1 MAGELEGRVVVLTG
15 AEGDIGRATAR
26 RLREEG
32 ALLVLTDLRE
42 QYDAV
47 AVQADVTRAA
57 DCARIADA
65 ARDAFG
71 GVDVLVNNHGAIVG
85 APFLETTEEQWDF
98 VHGVVLKSIFLVSK
112 AVVPLM
118 QGRPGANV
126 VNISSVG
133 GLKALKYMSA
143 YGAAKAGVL
152 HLSKGMAID
161 LADDGIRV
169 NAICP
174 GVIDTQ
180 QPRQFVA
187 NLPDPEAAFAA
198 FEPMHPIGRVGRE
211 PRLAARHRHGV
222 GIRRGQAPG
231 DRGVVD
237 GHHRRQIG
245 GCGVADGEGHR
256 LAPHEHHG
264 QHHQAQCHPV
274 PGEGV
279 ERAPLQ
285 VAQQEVD
292 DQQAH
297 HR

>member
-1 MAGELEGRVVVLTG
+1 MGELDGRVIVLTG

-26 RLREEG
+26 RLHAEG
-32 ALLVLTDLRE
+32 ARLVLTDLRE
-42 QYDAV
+42 QVAEVAAEYDAV
-47 AVQADVTRAA
+47 AVQADVTRAD

-98 VHGVVLKSIFLVSK
+98 VHGVVLKSVFLVSR

-118 QGRPGANV
+118 LGRPGANV
-126 VNISSVG
+126 VNVSSVG
-133 GLKALKYMSA
+133 GIKALKYMSA
-143 YGAAKAGVL
+143 YGAAKAGVM

-198 FEPMHPIGRVGRE
+198 FEPMHPIGRVGRADE
-211 PRLAARHRHGV
+211 VADAICFLAS
-222 GIRRGQAPG
+222 
-231 DRGVVD
+231 DRASFVTGSAFVVD
-237 GHHRRQIG
+237 GG
-245 GCGVADGEGHR
+245 MTA
-256 LAPHEHHG
+256 A
-264 QHHQAQCHPV
+264 
-274 PGEGV
+274 
-279 ERAPLQ
+279 
-285 VAQQEVD
+285 
-292 DQQAH
+292 
-297 HR
+297 

>member
-1 MAGELEGRVVVLTG
+1 MCSSDLVA
-15 AEGDIGRATAR
+15 AE
-26 RLREEG
+26 
-32 ALLVLTDLRE
+32 
-42 QYDAV
+42 YDAV

-118 QGRPGANV
+118 LGRTGANV
-126 VNISSVG
+126 VNVSSVG
-133 GLKALKYMSA
+133 GIKALKYMSA

-161 LADDGIRV
+161 LADEGIRV
-169 NAICP
+169 NALCP

-198 FEPMHPIGRVGRE
+198 FEPMHPIGRVGRADE
-211 PRLAARHRHGV
+211 VADAICFLAS
-222 GIRRGQAPG
+222 
-231 DRGVVD
+231 DRASFVTGSAFVVD
-237 GHHRRQIG
+237 GG
-245 GCGVADGEGHR
+245 MTA
-256 LAPHEHHG
+256 A
-264 QHHQAQCHPV
+264 
-274 PGEGV
+274 
-279 ERAPLQ
+279 
-285 VAQQEVD
+285 
-292 DQQAH
+292 
-297 HR
+297 

>member
-1 MAGELEGRVVVLTG
+1 MGELDGRVIVLTG

-26 RLREEG
+26 RLHAEG
-32 ALLVLTDLRE
+32 ARLVLTDLRE
-42 QYDAV
+42 QVAEVAAEYDAV

-118 QGRPGANV
+118 LGRPGANV
-126 VNISSVG
+126 VNVSSVG
-133 GLKALKYMSA
+133 GIKALKYMSA

-161 LADDGIRV
+161 LVREGIRV
-169 NAICP
+169 NALCP

-198 FEPMHPIGRVGRE
+198 FEPMHPIGRVGRADE
-211 PRLAARHRHGV
+211 VADAICFLAS
-222 GIRRGQAPG
+222 
-231 DRGVVD
+231 DRASFVTGSAFVVD
-237 GHHRRQIG
+237 GG
-245 GCGVADGEGHR
+245 MTA
-256 LAPHEHHG
+256 A
-264 QHHQAQCHPV
+264 
-274 PGEGV
+274 
-279 ERAPLQ
+279 
-285 VAQQEVD
+285 
-292 DQQAH
+292 
-297 HR
+297 

>member
-1 MAGELEGRVVVLTG
+1 MGELDGRVIVLTG

-26 RLREEG
+26 RLHAEG
-32 ALLVLTDLRE
+32 ARLVLTDLRE
-42 QYDAV
+42 QVAEVAAEYDAV

-57 DCARIADA
+57 DCTRIADA

-118 QGRPGANV
+118 LGRPGANV
-126 VNISSVG
+126 VNVSSVG
-133 GLKALKYMSA
+133 GIKALKYMSA

-161 LADDGIRV
+161 LADEGIRV
-169 NAICP
+169 NALCP

-198 FEPMHPIGRVGRE
+198 FEPMHPIGRVGRADE
-211 PRLAARHRHGV
+211 VADAICFLAS
-222 GIRRGQAPG
+222 
-231 DRGVVD
+231 DRASFVTGSAFVVD
-237 GHHRRQIG
+237 GG
-245 GCGVADGEGHR
+245 MTA
-256 LAPHEHHG
+256 A
-264 QHHQAQCHPV
+264 
-274 PGEGV
+274 
-279 ERAPLQ
+279 
-285 VAQQEVD
+285 
-292 DQQAH
+292 
-297 HR
+297 

>member
-1 MAGELEGRVVVLTG
+1 MGELDGRVIVLTG

-26 RLREEG
+26 RLHAEG
-32 ALLVLTDLRE
+32 ARLVLTDLRE
-42 QYDAV
+42 QVAEVAAELDGV

-118 QGRPGANV
+118 LGRPGANV
-126 VNISSVG
+126 VNVSSVG
-133 GLKALKYMSA
+133 GIKALKYMSA

-161 LADDGIRV
+161 LADEGIRV
-169 NAICP
+169 NALCP

-198 FEPMHPIGRVGRE
+198 FEPMHPIGRVGRADE
-211 PRLAARHRHGV
+211 VADAICFLAS
-222 GIRRGQAPG
+222 
-231 DRGVVD
+231 DRASFVTGSAFVVD
-237 GHHRRQIG
+237 GG
-245 GCGVADGEGHR
+245 MTA
-256 LAPHEHHG
+256 A
-264 QHHQAQCHPV
+264 
-274 PGEGV
+274 
-279 ERAPLQ
+279 
-285 VAQQEVD
+285 
-292 DQQAH
+292 
-297 HR
+297 

>member
-42 QYDAV
+42 QVAEVADELGGV
-47 AVQADVTRAA
+47 AVQADVTSAA
-57 DCARIADA
+57 DCARIAEA
-65 ARDAFG
+65 ARTAHG

-133 GLKALKYMSA
+133 GLKALKFMSA

-198 FEPMHPIGRVGRE
+198 FEPMHPIGRVGRADE
-211 PRLAARHRHGV
+211 VADAICFLAS
-222 GIRRGQAPG
+222 
-231 DRGVVD
+231 DRASFVTGSAFVVD
-237 GHHRRQIG
+237 GG
-245 GCGVADGEGHR
+245 MTAV
-256 LAPHEHHG
+256 
-264 QHHQAQCHPV
+264 
-274 PGEGV
+274 
-279 ERAPLQ
+279 
-285 VAQQEVD
+285 
-292 DQQAH
+292 
-297 HR
+297 